1 MNFFSR
7 ILALGAILSFIPAS
21 AMAWDFTCSP
31 ANVTEIEPELPPNI
45 MMMLDR
51 SGSMDGGEAD
61 QTCKVCQEFD
71 GDRFEVSSASEC
83 APMGPWAVSDRSEY
97 DRSNSTCGYSHTF
110 SWTGLPAATG
120 ELWVEAQGRGNFN
133 DSDEYYDIY
142 INGVYER
149 RWNPDKGCSSTS
161 DKLPFRIPNS
171 AVSGGAIEI
180 EFRASSGACR
190 NCNNNNLWL
199 DVTLE
204 NRANTYLGT
213 ITSREACGRL
223 DKWGQAKKAISM
235 LTYESSERDPDLAA
249 FGLSLFAGTSAWT
262 VEGCNTDNHTSI
274 MNALNATG
282 PSGTTPTGT
291 AIRVSADSECVREAA
306 FDIQDDY
313 RQFNNRPSYYSHQF
327 NVASSTGDMELLL
340 YLQGDYD
347 NDCETATIEARGGN
361 PAQTVVLGYHVARRS
376 CSESMIYS
384 FTVPRAL
391 AATGQVE
398 IRVIPRNSG
407 EPAAPSMTCNSSSD
421 VGTCGSSQNISIARL
436 KSDKAIKRTSATM
449 LINDGQPCCQSDAY
463 YQAIVAACEHRDVAA
478 LYVVG
483 LGSGTDVEFNDIL
496 AAAGGTGTCTV
507 GGVDVDPCTNMGS
520 WGSLR
525 GDCTGAFQTNN
536 SQELLEAI
544 AAITQELQCMF
555 DVNFEGQNLD
565 NVPVDGSYEYPYLYV
580 AGRGVDAISHKDSPN
595 AQPIGEG
602 WDFVNPS
609 LRNRVNLSEH
619 FCNMVQKRDINQVTT
634 HLACLCEEEEGTECD
649 VPDYDALGL
658 CPKGVWTCI
667 EGVDVCQPDTDC
679 CVPGNACT
687 VPGLEGVCAE
697 GVTACVNGVEVCEQV
712 NFPSE
717 EICDGLDN
725 DCDGETD
732 EISRDCTVQG
742 AFGRCSLG
750 RIECVDAAEVCV
762 SKLDPMP
769 ELCNGLDDNCD
780 GVVDNITDS
789 WEDFE
794 GVYTLAPA
802 DEPKA
807 CNFTNTCMCPD
818 GVTDTHSGQ
827 TFSEFVDNWSA
838 ICGCGE
844 GLAPTSSEGEPA
856 PIGGGSTGPQAG
868 CATQNSSNAG
878 WLGLLLVGFLL
889 RRRR

>member
-7 ILALGAILSFIPAS
+7 ILALGAILTLVPAS

-51 SGSMDGGEAD
+51 SGSMDEGWAA
-61 QTCKVCQEFD
+61 QTCKVCNDID
-71 GDRFEVSSASEC
+71 GSAFEVDDASEC
-83 APMGPWAVSDRSEY
+83 GPTWQRTERSTLPTNAAVCGYTHTLQFNNLNVVNDEVWVYLRGQGDTDSWWWEGYEVRVNGAKLTDWAPGVGCSDVFSGRARLDSSVISSGTLTLEFEATG
-97 DRSNSTCGYSHTF
+97 STCLECGNN
-110 SWTGLPAATG
+110 WIEAT
-120 ELWVEAQGRGNFN
+120 V
-133 DSDEYYDIY
+133 
-142 INGVYER
+142 INGEYTYAGTQTNGDVCG
-149 RWNPDKGCSSTS
+149 W
-161 DKLPFRIPNS
+161 
-171 AVSGGAIEI
+171 
-180 EFRASSGACR
+180 R
-190 NCNNNNLWL
+190 N
-199 DVTLE
+199 
-204 NRANTYLGT
+204 
-213 ITSREACGRL
+213 
-223 DKWGQAKKAISM
+223 KWGQAKDAIST
-235 LTYESSERDPDLAA
+235 LTYESSSRDPDLAA
-249 FGLSLFAGTSAWT
+249 FGLGLFAGDRAWI
-262 VEGCNTDNHTSI
+262 VEECGVDNHTAI
-274 MNALNATG
+274 MQDLNNAS
-282 PSGTTPTGT
+282 PSGGTPTGK
-291 AIRVSADSECVREAA
+291 AIAVSAASNCVQNASY
-306 FDIQDDY
+306 DIQTDEQRFD
-313 RQFNNRPSYYSHQF
+313 NRPDLYVHKFAVSP
-327 NVASSTGDMELLL
+327 ATDDMELTLE
-340 YLQGDYD
+340 LQGDYRD
-347 NDCETATIEARGGN
+347 ACDYATIEVRGGN
-361 PAQTVVLGYHVARRS
+361 PLKTEVLDYHTTSRKCNKVHTLPVYTIP
-376 CSESMIYS
+376 SEFAS
-384 FTVPRAL
+384 
-391 AATGQVE
+391 TGEVE
-398 IRVIPRNSG
+398 IIVTPRKPGDPILTSSG
-407 EPAAPSMTCNSSSD
+407 CNKKSD
-421 VGTCGSSQNISIARL
+421 GVGSCDDKRNLSRATL
-436 KSDKAIKRTSATM
+436 KSDKGIKRTSATM
-449 LINDGQPCCQSDAY
+449 LINDGQPCCESGAY
-463 YQAIVAACEHRDVAA
+463 DKALKAACEHREVAA

-555 DVNFEGQNLD
+555 DVNFEGQNLSS
-565 NVPVDGSYEYPYLYV
+565 VPVDGSYEYPYLYV

>member
-51 SGSMDGGEAD
+51 SGSMDQGEAD

-71 GDRFEVSSASEC
+71 GDRFEVSSAAEC
-83 APMGPWAVSDRSEY
+83 APMGSWAVSDRSELSK
-97 DRSNSTCGYSHTF
+97 SNSTCGYRHTF
-110 SWTGLPAATG
+110 TWSGLPPATG
-120 ELWVEAQGRGNFN
+120 ELWIQAEGRGNFN
-133 DSDEYYDIY
+133 SGGEFYRVFV
-142 INGVYER
+142 NGVQVDT
-149 RWNPDKGCSSTS
+149 WDPDKKCQNTANTSILIDPSS
-161 DKLPFRIPNS
+161 
-171 AVSGGAIEI
+171 VVGGEITI
-180 EFRASSGACR
+180 EFIASSDTCLD
-190 NCNNNNLWL
+190 CNNNNNWL
-199 DVTLE
+199 EVTLE

-213 ITSREACGRL
+213 ITNREACGRL

-262 VEGCNTDNHTSI
+262 VEGCNTDNHTAI

-282 PSGTTPTGT
+282 PGGNTPTGT
-291 AIRVSADSECVREAA
+291 AIRVSANSECVREAS

-361 PAQTVVLGYHVARRS
+361 PAQTVVLGYHVVRRS

-496 AAAGGTGTCTV
+496 AAAGGTGTCSV
-507 GGVDVDPCTNMGS
+507 GGVDVDPCANMGA
-520 WGSLR
+520 WGNLR

-555 DVNFEGQNLD
+555 DVNFEGQNL
-565 NVPVDGSYEYPYLYV
+565 NSVPEDGSYEYPYLYV
-580 AGRGVDAISHKDSPN
+580 AGRGVDAIAHKDSPN
-595 AQPIGEG
+595 AQPPGEG

-609 LRNRVNLSEH
+609 LRDRVNLSEH

-634 HLACLCEEEEGTECD
+634 HLACLCEQEEGTECD
-649 VPDYDALGL
+649 VPNFDALGL

-697 GVTACVNGVEVCEQV
+697 GLTTCVNGVEVCEQV
-712 NFPSE
+712 TFPSE

-725 DCDGETD
+725 DCDGEVD

-750 RIECVDAAEVCV
+750 RIECIDAAEVCV

-794 GVYTLAPA
+794 GVYTLAPV

-818 GVTDTHSGQ
+818 GVSDTHSGQ

-844 GLAPTSSEGEPA
+844 GLEPTSSEGEPA
-856 PIGGGSTGPQAG
+856 SIGGGSTGPQAG